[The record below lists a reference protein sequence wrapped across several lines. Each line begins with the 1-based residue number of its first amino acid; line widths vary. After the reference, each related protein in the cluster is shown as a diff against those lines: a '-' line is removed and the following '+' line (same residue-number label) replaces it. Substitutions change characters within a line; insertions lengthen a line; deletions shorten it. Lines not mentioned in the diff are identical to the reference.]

1 MSYYWFNRKK
11 ILQKA
16 KERDRCKNLSEEEKG
31 KIKEY
36 QRIRYQLPIQYKNEA
51 LQNKWVLFLRSKRMS
66 ENTLKF
72 DNIWIKKKRI

>member
-16 KERDRCKNLSEEEKG
+16 KERDRCKNLPEEEKG

-51 LQNKWVLFLRSKRMS
+51 LQNK
-66 ENTLKF
+66 
-72 DNIWIKKKRI
+72 